1 MNHVTLIGRLA
12 ADPEARTTQSGIS
25 QCSFRLAVPRR
36 FANQQGVREADFL
49 NIVAWRGTADFCARY
64 FHKGMRVGVEGSLQT
79 RSWQAQDGSKR
90 YAVEVIADNVEF
102 CESREGGGANG
113 GYSGANGGY
122 SGANGGY
129 SGANAAPSPAAPA
142 PAHQMSMREVPP
154 QEGFTEVD
162 DDELPW

>member
-1 MNHVTLIGRLA
+1 MNHVSLIGRLA

-64 FHKGMRVGVEGSLQT
+64 FRKGMRVGVEGSLQT

-102 CESREGGGANG
+102 CESREGGGSNG
-113 GYSGANGGY
+113 AYGG
-122 SGANGGY
+122 SNVAY
-129 SGANAAPSPAAPA
+129 SGANAAPPA
-142 PAHQMSMREVPP
+142 
-154 QEGFTEVD
+154 QEGFTEVE
-162 DDELPW
+162 DDELPF

>member
-102 CESREGGGANG
+102 CESRESGGA
-113 GYSGANGGY
+113 
-122 SGANGGY
+122 
-129 SGANAAPSPAAPA
+129 APATAYTAPAA

-162 DDELPW
+162 DDEMPF

>member
-25 QCSFRLAVPRR
+25 QCSFRMAVPRR
-36 FANQQGVREADFL
+36 FANQQGVREADFI

-102 CESREGGGANG
+102 CESREGGGSNG
-113 GYSGANGGY
+113 AYGG
-122 SGANGGY
+122 SNVAY
-129 SGANAAPSPAAPA
+129 SGANAAPPA
-142 PAHQMSMREVPP
+142 
-154 QEGFTEVD
+154 QEGFTEVE
-162 DDELPW
+162 DDELPF

>member
-102 CESREGGGANG
+102 CESREGGGA
-113 GYSGANGGY
+113 
-122 SGANGGY
+122 
-129 SGANAAPSPAAPA
+129 APA
-142 PAHQMSMREVPP
+142 PASTAPAAPEHQMSMREVPP
-154 QEGFTEVD
+154 QEGLTEVD
-162 DDELPW
+162 DDEMPF

>member
-36 FANQQGVREADFL
+36 FTNQQGVREADFL

-102 CESREGGGANG
+102 CESREGGGA
-113 GYSGANGGY
+113 
-122 SGANGGY
+122 
-129 SGANAAPSPAAPA
+129 APATADTAPAAPA
-142 PAHQMSMREVPP
+142 HQISMREVPP
-154 QEGFTEVD
+154 QEGFTEVE
-162 DDELPW
+162 DDEMLF

>member
-36 FANQQGVREADFL
+36 FTNQQGVREADFL

-64 FHKGMRVGVEGSLQT
+64 FRKGMRVGVEGSLQT
-79 RSWQAQDGSKR
+79 RSWQAQDGSRR

-102 CESREGGGANG
+102 CESREGGGT
-113 GYSGANGGY
+113 
-122 SGANGGY
+122 
-129 SGANAAPSPAAPA
+129 APAPAPAA
-142 PAHQMSMREVPP
+142 PAHQMSMREMPP
-154 QEGFTEVD
+154 QEGFTEVE

>member
-12 ADPEARTTQSGIS
+12 ADPEARTTQSGVS

-79 RSWQAQDGSKR
+79 RSWQAQDGSRR

-102 CESREGGGANG
+102 CESRQDGGGSNG
-113 GYSGANGGY
+113 AYSGSNVAY
-122 SGANGGY
+122 SGSNG
-129 SGANAAPSPAAPA
+129 APAVTA
-142 PAHQMSMREVPP
+142 PAHQMNMREVPP

>member
-64 FHKGMRVGVEGSLQT
+64 FRKGMRVGVEGSLQT

-102 CESREGGGANG
+102 CESREGGG
-113 GYSGANGGY
+113 
-122 SGANGGY
+122 
-129 SGANAAPSPAAPA
+129 GANAVPAAQPLKVQ
-142 PAHQMSMREVPP
+142 QMDMRAAIAGD
-154 QEGFTEVD
+154 GFTEVQD
-162 DDELPW
+162 DDLPF

>member
-36 FANQQGVREADFL
+36 FTNQQGVREADFL

-64 FHKGMRVGVEGSLQT
+64 FRKGMRVGVEGSLQS
-79 RSWQAQDGSKR
+79 RSYQAQDGTKR
-90 YAVEVIADNVEF
+90 YVVEVIADNVEF
-102 CESREGGGANG
+102 CESRQDGGGANRAYSGSNG
-113 GYSGANGGY
+113 GYSGSNGGY
-122 SGANGGY
+122 GGANGDYG
-129 SGANAAPSPAAPA
+129 GANAAPPA
-142 PAHQMSMREVPP
+142 
-154 QEGFTEVD
+154 QEGFAEVE

>member
-49 NIVAWRGTADFCARY
+49 NIVAWRGTADLCARY

-102 CESREGGGANG
+102 CESREGGGAAHAPA
-113 GYSGANGGY
+113 STA
-122 SGANGGY
+122 A
-129 SGANAAPSPAAPA
+129 AAPRACSSDAQAR
-142 PAHQMSMREVPP
+142 Q
-154 QEGFTEVD
+154 QEGFTEVE
-162 DDELPW
+162 DDELPF

>member
-12 ADPEARTTQSGIS
+12 ADPEVRTTQNGIS
-25 QCSFRLAVPRR
+25 QCSFRLAVQRR

-64 FHKGMRVGVEGSLQT
+64 FRKGMRVGVEGSLQT

-102 CESREGGGANG
+102 CDSREGGGAAPAPA
-113 GYSGANGGY
+113 ST
-122 SGANGGY
+122 
-129 SGANAAPSPAAPA
+129 AAAA

-154 QEGFTEVD
+154 QEGFTEVE
-162 DDELPW
+162 DDEMPF

>member
-49 NIVAWRGTADFCARY
+49 NIVAWRGTADLCARY

-79 RSWQAQDGSKR
+79 RSWQAQDGSRR

-102 CESREGGGANG
+102 CESREGGGTAP
-113 GYSGANGGY
+113 AP
-122 SGANGGY
+122 
-129 SGANAAPSPAAPA
+129 APSAPSA
-142 PAHQMSMREVPP
+142 PAHQMSMREAPP
-154 QEGFTEVD
+154 QEGFTEVE
-162 DDELPW
+162 DDEMPF